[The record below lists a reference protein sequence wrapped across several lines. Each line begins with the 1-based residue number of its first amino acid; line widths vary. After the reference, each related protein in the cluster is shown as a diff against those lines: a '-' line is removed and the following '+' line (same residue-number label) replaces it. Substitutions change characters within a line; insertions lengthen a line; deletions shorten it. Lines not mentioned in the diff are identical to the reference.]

1 MAYWC
6 YERESL
12 QRLISSFFDKKRAEG
27 SNLKETKHVAMMG
40 LAQAGTENKSRPNT
54 TLHKVYILSKDRRF
68 ASSLLLQKLTK
79 NIWNY

>member
-40 LAQAGTENKSRPNT
+40 LAQAGTENKSSAKNDAT
-54 TLHKVYILSKDRRF
+54 QGLHTVERSQVCLLS
-68 ASSLLLQKLTK
+68 ASAKI
-79 NIWNY
+79 N